1 MVSKKKAG
9 KMMSFSFVTSISVSL
24 VSFEPAITTTA
35 LSSALEKR
43 WHENVA
49 LKEY

>member
-9 KMMSFSFVTSISVSL
+9 KMMSFSFVQGGFEL

-35 LSSALEKR
+35 LSSALLACK
-43 WHENVA
+43 A
-49 LKEY
+49 LA